1 MNILTDEEMKQIHAD
16 TFGKGVQSFARAIEA
31 AIMAKLEEQAGEPV
45 LWMDEYGVI
54 WPRGID
60 GSTLKYK
67 PLYTESQLIAA
78 HQRTAE
84 ACAKAV
90 SAEYLTDPHDA
101 TDGAYNL
108 ALDHAIGGM
117 KRWREYLWGFADSG
131 AGSLSGTA
139 GTNKLASNDEPRNES
154 VRNMWQL

>member
-31 AIMAKLEEQAGEPV
+31 AVLSKLAEQAIEPTGYWYSDDPAVCAYPGSGYFPGEVPPNDAINIV
-45 LWMDEYGVI
+45 
-54 WPRGID
+54 
-60 GSTLKYK
+60 
-67 PLYTESQLIAA
+67 PLFSEVSLAA
-78 HQRTAE
+78 AQQRTAE

-117 KRWREYLWGFADSG
+117 KRWREYL
-131 AGSLSGTA
+131 
-139 GTNKLASNDEPRNES
+139 
-154 VRNMWQL
+154 